1 MVRRLTPEERDE
13 LRRAVDDDAIENAT
27 EWAQRFANEHGLNV
41 ETVRTAISRLRSQQ
55 GKLTRKPYRPRNL
68 PKRGGL
74 LERMMITP
82 PGDEEM
88 MRVAAAAL
96 IRYASNADFKAAVD
110 GYTPA
115 LTETYRFLD
124 KIKDNAPWMFDSEGR
139 LIPRPSGGET
149 RRNN

>member
-1 MVRRLTPEERDE
+1 MVRRLTAEERNE
-13 LRRAVDDDAIENAT
+13 LRRAVEDDAIDNAT
-27 EWAQRFANEHGLNV
+27 EWAQRYANERGLNV
-41 ETVRTAISRLRSQQ
+41 ETVRTAISRLRSQE
-55 GKLTRKPYRPRNL
+55 GKLTRKPYTPRGL

-74 LERMMITP
+74 LERMMVSP
-82 PGDEEM
+82 PSDEEM

-110 GYTPA
+110 RYKPA
-115 LTETYRFLD
+115 LTETCRFLD

-139 LIPRPSGGET
+139 LIPRRSPGDT